1 MKYETDNA
9 LYILKH
15 HNKNLTREQENAIDE
30 VDEYIKGKY
39 SFDDIKNML
48 DNGYNL
54 EDLNIYIQAHG
65 ENVYSKETLIRV
77 IDSIVCALLETRD
90 KFSLQGIPEAF
101 MSELKYQVNQKKEG
115 WYWWK
120 NLSLESS
127 KSGKKK
133 NC

>member
-1 MKYETDNA
+1 MRN
-9 LYILKH
+9 
-15 HNKNLTREQENAIDE
+15 NKNLTREQENAIDE

-77 IDSIVCALLETRD
+77 IDSIVCALLEIRD

-115 WYWWK
+115 WY
-120 NLSLESS
+120 
-127 KSGKKK
+127 
-133 NC
+133 